1 MIKNKSKS
9 NSINL
14 AKFLFLY
21 TFVLF
26 AFSISFAAAANLP
39 TVGGDENNWGTIL
52 NNYLLVSHTENGTL
66 KEGITIGT
74 GLGNI
79 GNGLPTLE
87 VAGQAVFTRDGATS
101 FRLRGKDFSG
111 NNVESYAG
119 VFYNNAYDQTGGT
132 GAKKTRV
139 VYGSNEDM
147 DLEIQGSNH
156 IRLTA
161 VDNNVGTGRI
171 RLAAEDEVQVHA
183 GVTAAETDNLVAT
196 FTGNGLDINGEI
208 RAINN
213 GATSFRLRGACD
225 DTSYSGDDGTF
236 SATCQSYAGIFNNAA
251 YANTGGT
258 GARTTRAIYGSNEG
272 MDLELQGSNH
282 IRITAVDDLGGTG
295 RIRLAAED
303 EIQFHVFGD
312 GTGNAETDATKY
324 IKFDVDGSS
333 NPTIETNSGNLVLN
347 PAGSVEIASGGSAGK
362 AICWKT
368 ATTLGYCSSAVGADG
383 SCTCN

>member
-1 MIKNKSKS
+1 MGVVFMINICKDES
-9 NSINL
+9 NSNIYIN
-14 AKFLFLY
+14 KFLF
-21 TFVLF
+21 
-26 AFSISFAAAANLP
+26 ISFVMFILSLNFVYAATLP

-74 GLGNI
+74 GLGDI
-79 GNGLPTLE
+79 GNGLPALE

-139 VYGSNEDM
+139 VYGSNENM

-156 IRLTA
+156 VRLTA

-213 GATSFRLRGACD
+213 GATSFRLRGVCD
-225 DTSYSGDDGTF
+225 DTSYSGDDGVF
-236 SATCQSYAGIFNNAA
+236 GSTCQSYTGIFNNAA

-333 NPTIETNSGNLVLN
+333 NPTIETNSGDLVLN
-347 PAGSVEIASGGSAGK
+347 PAGDVNLKNGFNGECDLS
-362 AICWKT
+362 T
-368 ATTLGYCSSAVGADG
+368 ATTLTIVKGVITDCS
-383 SCTCN
+383 